1 MKGADVP
8 VEIRILKSGEEE
20 VLLIP
25 APGVFD
31 NDIDPKL
38 AREFL
43 ADRHH
48 HIAVALDNGIV
59 VAFVSAV
66 DYIHPDKPRELWIN
80 EVGTAPTHRGQGLG
94 KRTMAA
100 MLGHARALG
109 CGHAWVLTD
118 TDNAPARALYKSAG
132 GNELSTDTVHVEFE
146 L

>member
-1 MKGADVP
+1 MP
-8 VEIRILKSGEEE
+8 VEVRMLQAGEEDI
-20 VLLIP
+20 LAIP

-43 ADRHH
+43 ADPRH

-59 VAFVSAV
+59 VGFASAV

-80 EVGTAPTHRGQGLG
+80 EVGTAPTHQGQGIG
-94 KRTMAA
+94 KRVMACLTA
-100 MLGHARALG
+100 HGKSLG
-109 CGHAWVLTD
+109 CNVAWVLTD
-118 TDNAPARALYKSAG
+118 TNNTAARALYKAAG
-132 GNELSTDTVHVEFE
+132 GKELSTDTVHVEWD